1 VSLRFALTLARRELR
16 ASARRIGVYMISI
29 SLGVAGLVAI
39 HGFTADVSRSVDVEA
54 EVLLGANVRLQS
66 QRPFPEPVLALVD
79 SLAAAGHDHARLT
92 SVVSMV
98 LAPRTNL
105 SRLLQVRGVD
115 PGYPFYGEVRS
126 DPAGA
131 WPPAPGEALV
141 DPAVLTMLDARP
153 GDELMVGE
161 VTVRIAGTV
170 EDLLGD
176 FALQTAVGPRVW
188 LGHETLDRAGLLAFG
203 SLAQYEHY
211 LVLPSREERLDVE
224 ESYRPMLTDAQVRW
238 TTAESQAQRLTNS
251 VGYLG
256 RYLGLVGL
264 AALLLGGVGVG
275 SAVHVFVRERRT
287 AVSVLR
293 CLGAHQRSVFA
304 AYLLQAAVLGFAG
317 AAVGALVGVAAQ
329 QGLPL
334 LLAEILPVRVTTEL
348 RLAPVAAGLGMGVW
362 VALLFAW
369 LPLLAVRDVP
379 PLRALRE
386 DVDPNRRRWDP
397 ARLTAWAALGASIF
411 ALSVLQAPEQ
421 DQGVG
426 FALGLAGTIG
436 VLWAAGWAL
445 VQLTRRYFP
454 RRAPYPV
461 RQGIANLFRPQNQTV
476 AITLALGFGV
486 FAVATVLQVETALI
500 QGLGIEEREGQPN
513 LVLFDVQPDQ
523 EQGVLERL
531 PAEARERAT
540 TAPLVPARIAA
551 INGLGPAEL
560 AELPDRDQPDRW
572 AIRRE
577 YRNTWRDT
585 LSSAETLIAGRW
597 WDADEARAAAPEG
610 VAPLARISLETE
622 LADDLEVGLGD
633 RITWDFGGRTVES
646 VVTSLRTVDWA
657 RFEPNFFVVFEPGVI
672 EEAPRM
678 SVVITRIED
687 ATARAALQTSMVRA
701 YPNVSSLDLTRVQ
714 DALERVLAR
723 VNAALHFLGLFT
735 AVTGLI
741 VLAGA
746 LAASRFQR
754 MRESALLRTLGARRD
769 QVRVV
774 LLTEYLALGTLA
786 SLTGLVLAVVAAW
799 ALTREVFEVSYLPS
813 LPSLLGLWLVVTGL
827 TLVMG
832 LGGSAGLL
840 GRPPLPVLR
849 RAAE

>member
-1 VSLRFALTLARRELR
+1 MRVPFALALARRELR

-39 HGFTADVSRSVDVEA
+39 RGFTADVERSLDVEA
-54 EVLLGANVRLQS
+54 EVLLGANARIRS
-66 QRPFPEPVLALVD
+66 RRPFPEPVLALVD
-79 SLAAAGHDHARLT
+79 SLEGAGHATARLT

-98 LAPRTNL
+98 LAPRTDL

-115 PGYPFYGEVRS
+115 PGYPFYGQVRS
-126 DPAGA
+126 TPAGA

-211 LVLPSREERLDVE
+211 LVLTSREERVAVE
-224 ESYRPMLTDAQVRW
+224 EDYRAVLDDAQVRF
-238 TTAESQAQRLTNS
+238 TTAESQARRLTNS

-287 AVSVLR
+287 AVAVLR
-293 CLGAHQRSVFA
+293 CLGAHQRTVFT

-317 AAVGALVGVAAQ
+317 AALGALIGIAAQ
-329 QGLPL
+329 KGLPI
-334 LLAEILPVRVTTEL
+334 LLAEVLPVRVTTEL

-397 ARLTAWAALGASIF
+397 ARIGAWLALAGSVF

-426 FALGLAGTIG
+426 FALGLGATIA
-436 VLWAAGWAL
+436 VLWGAGWAL
-445 VQLTRRYFP
+445 VELTRRFFP
-454 RRAPYPV
+454 RWAPYPV

-486 FAVATVLQVETALI
+486 FAVATVLQVESALVT
-500 QGLGIEEREGQPN
+500 GLGLEEQSGQPN

-523 EQGVLERL
+523 EQGVLAAL
-531 PAEARERAT
+531 PADVRARAT
-540 TAPLVPARIAA
+540 TAPLVPARIAM

-560 AELPDRDQPDRW
+560 AELPRNPERW
-572 AIRRE
+572 AMRRE

-585 LSSAETLIAGRW
+585 LTSAETLTQGRW
-597 WDADEARAAAPEG
+597 WDLDEERAPAPAG
-610 VAPLARISLETE
+610 VTPLARVSLEEE
-622 LADDLEVGLGD
+622 LADDLEVELGD
-633 RITWDFGGRTVES
+633 RITWDFGGRMVES
-646 VVTSLRTVDWA
+646 VVTSVRTVDWA
-657 RFEPNFFVVFEPGVI
+657 RFEPNFFVVFEPGFI
-672 EEAPRM
+672 EDAPRM
-678 SVVITRIED
+678 SVVITRVDD
-687 ATARAALQTSMVRA
+687 ATERARIQTNMVRA

-723 VNAALHFLGLFT
+723 VNAALHFMGLFT

-754 MRESALLRTLGARRD
+754 MRESALLRTLGARRG
-769 QVRVV
+769 QIRVV

-786 SLTGLVLAVVAAW
+786 SLTGLVLAVAAAW
-799 ALTREVFEVSYLPS
+799 ALARAVFEVSYVPS
-813 LPSLLGLWLVVTGL
+813 LGSLAGLWLVVTAL
-827 TLVMG
+827 TLAMG

>member
-1 VSLRFALTLARRELR
+1 MSRFALTLARRELR
-16 ASARRIGVYMISI
+16 ASARQIGVYMTSI
-29 SLGVAGLVAI
+29 ALGVAGLVAI
-39 HGFTADVSRSVDVEA
+39 RGFTGDVSRSVQDEA
-54 EVLLGANVRLQS
+54 EVLLGANARLAS
-66 QRPFPEPVLALVD
+66 SRPFPEPIVALVD
-79 SLAAAGHDHARLT
+79 SLEGAGHRSAWLT

-98 LAPRTNL
+98 LAPRTNV

-115 PGYPFYGEVRS
+115 PGYPFYGRVRTV
-126 DPAGA
+126 PAGA
-131 WPPAPGEALV
+131 WPPRPGEALV
-141 DPAVLTMLDARP
+141 DPAVLSMLDARP

-188 LGHETLDRAGLLAFG
+188 IAHASLDAAGLLAFG
-203 SLAQYEHY
+203 SLARYEHY
-211 LVLPSREERLDVE
+211 VVIPSRGERVDVE
-224 ESYRPMLTDAQVRW
+224 EGYQVTFDEAQVRW
-238 TTAESQAQRLTNS
+238 TTAESQARRLTNS

-287 AVSVLR
+287 TVAVLR
-293 CLGAHQRSVFA
+293 CLGAHQRSVFT
-304 AYLLQAAVLGFAG
+304 AYLLQAAVLGLAG
-317 AAVGALVGVAAQ
+317 AAAGAVLGVAAQ
-329 QGLPL
+329 GLLPVA
-334 LLAEILPVRVTTEL
+334 LAEVLPVQVTT
-348 RLAPVAAGLGMGVW
+348 RFSLAPVAAGLAMGVW

-386 DVDPNRRRWDP
+386 DTGPNRRRWDP
-397 ARLTAWAALGASIF
+397 ARALAWTAIGASIVG
-411 ALSVLQAPEQ
+411 LSVLQAPEQ
-421 DQGVG
+421 DEGVG
-426 FALGLAGTIG
+426 FAIGLGVSIA
-436 VLWAAGWAL
+436 VLWGAGWML
-445 VQLTRRYFP
+445 VRLTRRFVP
-454 RRAPYPV
+454 RGAPYPV
-461 RQGIANLFRPQNQTV
+461 RQGVANLFRPQNQTV

-486 FAVATVLQVETALI
+486 FAVATVLQVESALI
-500 QGLGIEEREGQPN
+500 AGLGLEEQSGRPN

-523 EQGVLERL
+523 EGGVLQAL
-531 PAEARERAT
+531 PPEARADVV

-560 AELPDRDQPDRW
+560 AELPRPRRPERW
-572 AIRRE
+572 ALRRE

-585 LSSAETLIAGRW
+585 LTAAETLVAGRW
-597 WDADEARAAAPEG
+597 WEGEERAPPPEG
-610 VAPLARISLETE
+610 VTALARVSLEAE

-633 RITWDFGGRTVES
+633 RITWDFGGRAVES

-657 RFEPNFFVVFEPGVI
+657 RFEPNFFVVFEPGTI
-672 EEAPRM
+672 EEAPHT
-678 SVVITRIED
+678 SVVIARVDDPMERGRIR
-687 ATARAALQTSMVRA
+687 TNMVRA

-714 DALERVLAR
+714 DAIERVLAR
-723 VNAALHFLGLFT
+723 VNTALHFLGLFT

-746 LAASRFQR
+746 LSASRFQR
-754 MRESALLRTLGARRD
+754 MRESALLRTLGARRG

-774 LLTEYLALGTLA
+774 LLTEYLVLGTLA
-786 SLTGLVLAVVAAW
+786 SLTGIMLAVAAAW
-799 ALTREVFEVSYLPS
+799 ALARGVFEVAYLPS
-813 LPSLLGLWLVVTGL
+813 AASLLALWLLVTAVTVTVG
-827 TLVMG
+827 V
-832 LGGSAGLL
+832 GGSAGLL
-840 GRPPLPVLR
+840 ARPPLPVLR

>member
-1 VSLRFALTLARRELR
+1 MSVRFAVTLARRELR

-29 SLGVAGLVAI
+29 SLGVASLVAI
-39 HGFTADVSRSVDVEA
+39 RGFTEDVSASLDREA

-66 QRPFPEPVLALVD
+66 QRPFPEPVLALID
-79 SLAAAGHDHARLT
+79 SLGDAGHDHGRLT

-98 LAPRTNL
+98 LAPRSDL

-115 PGYPFYGEVRS
+115 AGYPFYGEVKS
-126 DPAGA
+126 TPAGA

-153 GDELMVGE
+153 GDELMVGD
-161 VTVRIAGTV
+161 VSVRIAGTV

-188 LGHETLDRAGLLAFG
+188 LAHETLDRAGLLAFG

-211 LVLPSREERLDVE
+211 LVVPTREERVALEDAH
-224 ESYRPMLTDAQVRW
+224 RDMLAEAQVRW

-251 VGYLG
+251 IGYLG

-275 SAVHVFVRERRT
+275 SAVNVFVRERRT

-293 CLGAHQRSVFA
+293 CLGAQQRSVFA
-304 AYLLQAAVLGFAG
+304 AYLLQAALLGFGG
-317 AAVGALVGVAAQ
+317 AALGAVVGMLAQ
-329 QGLPL
+329 QGLPI
-334 LLAEILPVRVTTEL
+334 LLAEVLPVRVTTEL
-348 RLAPVAAGLGMGVW
+348 RWGPVGVGLGMGVW

-397 ARLTAWAALGASIF
+397 MRILAWAALGGSIF
-411 ALSVLQAPEQ
+411 WLSILQAPEP

-426 FALGLAGTIG
+426 FALGLAATIA
-436 VLWAAGWAL
+436 VLWAAGWGL
-445 VQLTRRYFP
+445 VWLTRRFFP
-454 RRAPYPV
+454 RSAPYPV

-486 FAVATVLQVETALI
+486 FAVATVLQVEAALVA
-500 QGLGIEEREGQPN
+500 GLGIEEQGGQPN

-523 EQGVLERL
+523 ERAVLAEL
-531 PAEARERAT
+531 PAAARERAT
-540 TAPLVPARIAA
+540 TTPMVPARIAA
-551 INGLGPAEL
+551 INGMGPAEL
-560 AELPDRDQPDRW
+560 AELPEREQPERW
-572 AIRRE
+572 AMRRE

-585 LSSAETLIAGRW
+585 LGSSESLVAGRW
-597 WDADEARAAAPEG
+597 WDADADRVVPPEG
-610 VAPLARISLETE
+610 VAALARVSLEEE
-622 LADDLEVGLGD
+622 LAGDLEVELGD

-657 RFEPNFFVVFEPGVI
+657 RFEPNFFVVFEPGFI
-672 EEAPRM
+672 EDAPRM
-678 SVVITRIED
+678 SVVITRVED
-687 ATARAALQTSMVRA
+687 ATERATLQSRMVRLF
-701 YPNVSSLDLTRVQ
+701 PNVSSLDLTRVQ
-714 DALERVLAR
+714 DALQRVLAR
-723 VNAALHFLGLFT
+723 VNAALDFLGLFT

-746 LAASRFQR
+746 LAASRYQR
-754 MRESALLRTLGARRD
+754 MRESALLRTLGARRG

-786 SLTGLVLAVVAAW
+786 SLTGLLLAVLAAW
-799 ALTREVFEVSYLPS
+799 ALARAVFEVPYLPS
-813 LPSLLGLWLVVTGL
+813 LPSLLGLWAVVTAL
-827 TLVMG
+827 TLAMG

-840 GRPPLPVLR
+840 RRPPLPVLR